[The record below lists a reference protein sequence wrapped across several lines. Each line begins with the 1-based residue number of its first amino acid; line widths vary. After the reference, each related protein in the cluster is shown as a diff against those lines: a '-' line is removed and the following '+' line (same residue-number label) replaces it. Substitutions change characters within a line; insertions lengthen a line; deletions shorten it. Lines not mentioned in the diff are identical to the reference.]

1 MSRRIRRSADKK
13 TGRVVSRKTRRHFLR
28 SCGLS
33 AVAEGVQRD
42 NEARSACEQADK
54 AERRQKNRAGRL
66 PQDPAAFFAE
76 LRIIRRRGG
85 CAA

>member
-42 NEARSACEQADK
+42 SEARSARERPDMGVGPSFP
-54 AERRQKNRAGRL
+54 AEEPYKRSSCDVKNQRPG
-66 PQDPAAFFAE
+66 F
-76 LRIIRRRGG
+76 
-85 CAA
+85 